1 MHLLKASAW
10 LNAYIFVIE
19 LNICSAV
26 GLWFWATHMNL
37 HLYILLYNHAHCNL
51 LLRITLLN
59 QKPYWV
65 AEKLQ
70 LNYKIY
76 AKLS

>member
-10 LNAYIFVIE
+10 LNAYFLW
-19 LNICSAV
+19 LNSIYVQQLAY
-26 GLWFWATHMNL
+26 GFGQLMNL
-37 HLYILLYNHAHCNL
+37 HLYILLYNHAHCLL